1 MWKRYMLAVL
11 LFTSCMYLRPKQN
24 SMSDLSQNDWAE
36 GLVATSE
43 AIVLDVRTE
52 EELESGY
59 IPNAINID
67 IRMGA
72 GFIDELNKLDKTA
85 PYYVYCRSG
94 ARSAQAVQIMQ
105 DMGFVFSYNLLGGI
119 LAWEGEV
126 ME

>member
-36 GLVATSE
+36 GLVAASE

-52 EELESGY
+52 EEFESGY

-72 GFIDELNKLDKTA
+72 GFIDELNKLDKTV

>member
-1 MWKRYMLAVL
+1 MLKRYMIAIL

-36 GLVATSE
+36 GLVAASE

-52 EELESGY
+52 EEFESGF

-72 GFIDELNKLDKTA
+72 GFIDELNKLDKTV

>member
-36 GLVATSE
+36 GLVAASE

-52 EELESGY
+52 EEFESGY

-105 DMGFVFSYNLLGGI
+105 DMGFAFSYNLLEGI

>member
-67 IRMGA
+67 FRMGA

>member
-1 MWKRYMLAVL
+1 MLAVL

-67 IRMGA
+67 FRMGA

>member
-1 MWKRYMLAVL
+1 
-11 LFTSCMYLRPKQN
+11 
-24 SMSDLSQNDWAE
+24 MSDLSQNDWAE
-36 GLVATSE
+36 GLVAASE

-52 EELESGY
+52 EEFESGF

-72 GFIDELNKLDKTA
+72 GFIDELNKLDKTV